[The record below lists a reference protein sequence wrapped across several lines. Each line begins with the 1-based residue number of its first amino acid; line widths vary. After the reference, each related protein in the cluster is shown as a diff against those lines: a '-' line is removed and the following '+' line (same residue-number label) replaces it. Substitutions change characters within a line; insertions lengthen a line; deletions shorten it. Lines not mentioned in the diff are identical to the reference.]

1 MSRVTLVELSDVER
15 EEFIRADVADYADY
29 TQELAAGEPSS
40 IALSVER
47 ARAELEPRLRRE
59 HAEAE
64 GKCHRRWTAL
74 DADGSAVGWLWVTPA
89 HAGMPPDSVY
99 LYQILVKS
107 ARRREGYGRAM
118 LTALEESLSA
128 EGIAQIRLDV
138 FDTNH
143 RAKALYEGAGYTFV
157 KSLEGMTQ
165 LGKRF
170 GH

>member
-1 MSRVTLVELSDVER
+1 MGEARWKCCQDDASHPG
-15 EEFIRADVADYADY
+15 RAFRC
-29 TQELAAGEPSS
+29 G
-40 IALSVER
+40 
-47 ARAELEPRLRRE
+47 AR
-59 HAEAE
+59 
-64 GKCHRRWTAL
+64 G
-74 DADGSAVGWLWVTPA
+74 
-89 HAGMPPDSVY
+89 GMPADSAY
-99 LYQILVKS
+99 LYQILVKP

-118 LTALEESLSA
+118 LAALEESLSA
-128 EGIAQIRLDV
+128 VGIAEIRLNV